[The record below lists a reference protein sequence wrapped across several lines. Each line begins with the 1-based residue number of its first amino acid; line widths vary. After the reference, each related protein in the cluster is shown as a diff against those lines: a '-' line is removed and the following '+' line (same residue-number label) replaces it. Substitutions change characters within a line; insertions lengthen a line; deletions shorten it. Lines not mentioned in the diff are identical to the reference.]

1 MLGTAGAKLKEEEP
15 QLTPEFVDLVKQAQE
30 EPEKL
35 AVLELCASLHVYT
48 GFLIEGFV
56 EHAAKLLKFNMVEH
70 LGETLEDT
78 WREEL
83 GGSALHELFPK
94 DEGIARQRE
103 ALMACMRTLQ
113 DFKACGRPKPASGV
127 RRMIRLSR
135 ERHYRRE
142 LQQCAGRTSGS
153 PANLQTSTPPTLRL

>member
-1 MLGTAGAKLKEEEP
+1 M
-15 QLTPEFVDLVKQAQE
+15 
-30 EPEKL
+30 
-35 AVLELCASLHVYT
+35 LELCASLHVYT

-83 GGSALHELFPK
+83 AESALHELFPK

-103 ALMACMRTLQ
+103 ALDGLHAHAAGLQGVRTS
-113 DFKACGRPKPASGV
+113 KACKWDASCDQIV
-127 RRMIRLSR
+127 SR
-135 ERHYRRE
+135 TPLYRRE
-142 LQQCAGRTSGS
+142 LEQCAGRTSGQS
-153 PANLQTSTPPTLRL
+153 AGDLLQICEHEPPPLSASETSRYLGVRFPTAC